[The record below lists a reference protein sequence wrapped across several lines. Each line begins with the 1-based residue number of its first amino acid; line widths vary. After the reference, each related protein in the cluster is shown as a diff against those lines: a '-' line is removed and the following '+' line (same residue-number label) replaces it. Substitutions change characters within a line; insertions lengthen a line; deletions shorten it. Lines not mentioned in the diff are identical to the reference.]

1 MTGYAVSNVDVAQG
15 LGSFGSLT
23 QCLDGTLHLYAE
35 SRLWRLLSARVDQN
49 LDDLRIVFGIGPIQH

>member
-15 LGSFGSLT
+15 LGSLT

-49 LDDLRIVFGIGPIQH
+49 PDDLRIVFGIGPIQH